1 MKTALLTA
9 IICIT
14 VTVNLQAQWT
24 HFAERN
30 RVRAVEFSSDGGSL
44 WYATGGGLVRYDI
57 ARRVWQAFGRT
68 EGLPAVDLNALL
80 VFPDGM
86 LAAGTDDKGILL
98 GDGSGSWTMA
108 GAFDGLP
115 GVRVLCLTRSPGQ
128 NDYRFWAGTG
138 SGAREFVL
146 QNGAVSPAGSKITW
160 LENTTVYDIA
170 CQESG
175 EVWFAGS
182 TGLWRLGADNSL
194 RRYGVSEGVGSLSV
208 AQVEVD
214 GDGRLYAAWRDTLK
228 VLSNG
233 VFVKEDAPIAGM
245 AVTGLRLIE
254 DQNNGLRLALTAGGR
269 LFLSDGNGWSETNLP
284 APAAVIGPAVET
296 GGLPALGTGG
306 EGLLL
311 PESGAYSALKL
322 PGPLYNLLTR
332 VAVDSRGVVWSS
344 GASDATPRAA
354 VGVNRWDGNNW
365 QHFTEANSPLLMNMI
380 ASLNAG
386 PDSRMYLGTWF
397 GPTIIGSGGFNILDD
412 HGTADSTDD
421 EWETYTA
428 NETPLSM
435 GVIRGDMA
443 FDSTGGVWVGSQFN
457 QQQPGGLERFDP
469 QSKTFVSYSESL
481 SERAVHTVEV
491 DGLGNVWIGYQH
503 SGLGVIPGG
512 YSGGEAARQVSTF
525 TGALGETGILDL
537 AVDPANRL
545 WIVTQAKT
553 VVLNFQENARDESRF
568 NYTEVKPPDSGGLAA
583 NAVELQGVEAAWF
596 ATDDGLWR
604 YDIARD
610 TWSVFNTGNSGI
622 AADRVND
629 IALDRGRNVIWAAT
643 ADGLAA
649 LSLDDSREL
658 PGGRAGVIVRPN
670 PWRPLEHGR
679 LSLEGIPRYS
689 QVSILSVS
697 GQTVRKFEARD
708 TASGM
713 LLWDGTNQAGRSCA
727 AGVYIILARAADG
740 STLTGKVALLR

>member
-1 MKTALLTA
+1 MKTAFLAA
-9 IICIT
+9 IICLT
-14 VTVNLQAQWT
+14 VTVSLQAQWT

-30 RVRAVEFSSDGGSL
+30 RVRAIELSSDGGSL
-44 WYATGGGLVRYDI
+44 WYTTGGGLVRYDTM
-57 ARRVWQAFGRT
+57 RRVRQTFGRT
-68 EGLPAVDLNALL
+68 EGLPAADLNALL
-80 VFPDGM
+80 IFPDGM
-86 LAAGTDDKGILL
+86 LALGTEDKGLIL
-98 GDGSGSWTMA
+98 GNGSGRWSMA

-115 GVRVLCLTRSPGQ
+115 DTRVLCLTRSHGESG
-128 NDYRFWAGTG
+128 YRFWAGTS

-146 QNGAVSPAGSKITW
+146 QNGAVSPAGSKMIL
-160 LENTTVYDIA
+160 LENTAVYDIA

-182 TGLWRLGADNSL
+182 TGLWRLGTDNSL
-194 RRYGVSEGVGSLSV
+194 RRYGVAEGVGYLTV
-208 AQVEVD
+208 TQVEVD
-214 GDGRLYAAWRDTLK
+214 GDGQLYAAWRDTLK
-228 VLSNG
+228 ALSNG
-233 VFVKEDAPIAGM
+233 VFIKDDAPAAGM
-245 AVTGLRLIE
+245 TVTGLRLL
-254 DQNNGLRLALTAGGR
+254 DNQNESRLALTAGGR
-269 LFLSDGNGWSETNLP
+269 LFLRDGSGWSEIVLP
-284 APAAVIGPAVET
+284 IQANVIGPAVVT
-296 GGLPALGTGG
+296 GGLPVLGTDG

-332 VAVDSRGVVWSS
+332 VAVDSRGVVWCS

-365 QHFTEANSPLLMNMI
+365 RHFTEANSPLLMNMI

-386 PDSRMYLGTWF
+386 PDNRMYLGTWF

-421 EWETYTA
+421 NWETYTA

-469 QSKTFVSYSESL
+469 QSKTFASYSESL
-481 SERAVHTVEV
+481 AERAVRTVEV

-512 YSGGEAARQVSTF
+512 YSGGEAPRQVSTF
-525 TGALGETGILDL
+525 ASALGETGILDL
-537 AVDPANRL
+537 AVDPANRV
-545 WIVTQAKT
+545 WIVTPSKT

-568 NYTEVKPPDSGGLAA
+568 NYTEVKPPDFGGLAA
-583 NAVELQGVEAAWF
+583 NAVELQGIEAAWL

-604 YDIARD
+604 YNITRD

-622 AADRVND
+622 ASDRVND

-689 QVSILSVS
+689 QVTIFSVS
-697 GQTVRKFEARD
+697 GQTVRTFESRD
-708 TASGM
+708 AAGGI
-713 LLWDGTNQAGRSCA
+713 LLWDGENQSGRACA

-740 STLTGKVALLR
+740 STLSGKVALLR